1 MFELLCLQSSK
12 HSVDNSFV
20 LNDGRKLG
28 YAEYGAPQGRPLLHF
43 HGWPGSRLEARL
55 GAEPA
60 ARAGV
65 RLIGV
70 DRPGMGLSDFMPG
83 RTILDFVEDV
93 IELVNA
99 LGLDRF
105 AIEGI
110 SSGGVYAIACTYKIP
125 QRLTACSIISGMGP
139 YEVGLDG
146 MKLRNRTALLV
157 ARYVPW
163 LLRPLLWGNIG
174 RYRHDQTKIDALL
187 LNMVSELPA
196 PDKEL
201 FLNPEVR
208 QHLAL
213 ATKEAFR
220 QGSRGLAYEG
230 RLLSQPWGFRL
241 DDISYRNIYLWHGEL
256 DIDVPIKMA
265 RFVADAIPNCKAKFF
280 QYDGHISVPH
290 TYPEEIWS
298 VMNF

>member
-1 MFELLCLQSSK
+1 MIINDEAQTNQTIQLK
-12 HSVDNSFV
+12 
-20 LNDGRKLG
+20 DGRNLG
-28 YAEYGAPQGRPLLHF
+28 YAEYGVVNGRPLLHF

-55 GAEPA
+55 VAEAA
-60 ARAGV
+60 ARADV

-93 IELVNA
+93 IEFVDA
-99 LGLDRF
+99 LGLDLF

-110 SSGGVYAIACTYKIP
+110 SSGGVYAIACAYKIP

-139 YEVGLDG
+139 FEVGLDG
-146 MKLRNRTALLV
+146 MKRRNRAALSV
-157 ARYVPW
+157 AKNAPW
-163 LLRPLLWGNIG
+163 LLRPLLWGIMG
-174 RYRHDQTKIDALL
+174 RYRHNQSKIDALL
-187 LNMVSELPA
+187 LNMVRELPV

-208 QHLAL
+208 QHLAS
-213 ATKEAFR
+213 ATLEAFN
-220 QGSRGLAYEG
+220 QGSRGIAYDG
-230 RLLSQPWGFRL
+230 KLLSQPWGFRL
-241 DDISYRNIYLWHGEL
+241 ENLSFSNIYLWHGEL
-256 DIDVPIKMA
+256 DVDVPVKMA
-265 RFVADAIPNCKAKFF
+265 RFVADTIPNCKAKFF
-280 QYDGHISVPH
+280 PHDGHISVPY